1 MTLRLHHHFALL
13 FMMTALCACSK
24 PETAAPEVLPSVSG
38 STLSFPDAKDP
49 PGVRLATVR
58 SDGNQAVTVTGRLGW
73 DEDRT
78 ARVYA
83 PFAGRI
89 ERLRASIGDRVR
101 RGQPLAD
108 VSSGDI
114 GQAQADL
121 HKAEADISVTRAAA
135 ARARELAEGG
145 VIAGKDLQQAQA
157 DLARSTAERER
168 ARARLN
174 QYGVAANAITQSFN
188 LTAPMDGV
196 VVDRNANPKA
206 EVRSDIQGLPLFVLS
221 DPSSLWATLDV
232 GETQLAL
239 FEAGQAVELR
249 VAAWPDESFSGTVK
263 TVGEAVDSTTRMVK
277 VRLRVP
283 NTQRR
288 LKAEMFVS
296 ATVKQ
301 VSALPLV
308 PADAIFT
315 RGDQS
320 FAFVQAAPGKYER
333 RAVSVRTAGPQSWL
347 VLKGLAVGERVVV
360 GGGLYLDQALG
371 APN

>member
-1 MTLRLHHHFALL
+1 MTLRTPLHFTLL
-13 FMMTALCACSK
+13 LVAALCACSK
-24 PETAAPEVLPSVSG
+24 PETTAPEASPSVSG
-38 STLSFPDAKDP
+38 ATLSFPDAKDP
-49 PGVRLATVR
+49 PGVRLATVG
-58 SDGNQAVTVTGRLGW
+58 SDGNQALTVTGRLGW

-78 ARVYA
+78 ARIYA

-135 ARARELAEGG
+135 ERARELAEGG
-145 VIAGKDLQQAQA
+145 VIAGKDLMQAQA
-157 DLARSTAERER
+157 DLARSTAERQR
-168 ARARLN
+168 ARAKLA
-174 QYGVAANAITQSFN
+174 QYGVASTAITQTFN
-188 LTAPMDGV
+188 LAAPMDGI

-206 EVRSDIQGLPLFVLS
+206 EVRSDIQGPPLFVLS
-221 DPSSLWATLDV
+221 DPTSLWATLDV
-232 GETQLAL
+232 GEAQLAL
-239 FEAGQAVELR
+239 FKPGQAVELR
-249 VAAWPDESFSGTVK
+249 AAAWPDEVFTGTIS
-263 TVGEAVDSTTRMVK
+263 TIGEAVDPTTRMVK

-283 NTQRR
+283 NAERQ

-301 VSALPLV
+301 AAALPFV
-308 PADAIFT
+308 PADAVFT

-320 FAFVQAAPGKYER
+320 FAFVQGAPGKYER
-333 RAVSVRTAGPQSWL
+333 RAVSVRSAGPQAWL
-347 VLKGLAVGERVVV
+347 VLKGLMVGERVVV
-360 GGGLYLDQALG
+360 GGGLYLDQALD
-371 APN
+371 AAK

>member
-1 MTLRLHHHFALL
+1 MMHRTTLHFSLL
-13 FMMTALCACSK
+13 LVATLCACSK
-24 PETAAPEVLPSVSG
+24 PETVAPEALPSVSG
-38 STLSFPDAKDP
+38 ATVTFPDGKDP
-49 PGVRLATVR
+49 PGVRLAVVG
-58 SDGNQAVTVTGRLGW
+58 SDGNQALTFTGRLGW

-78 ARVYA
+78 ARIYA

-135 ARARELAEGG
+135 ERARELAAGG

-168 ARARLN
+168 ARARLM
-174 QYGVAANAITQSFN
+174 QYGVASNAITQSFS
-188 LTAPMDGV
+188 LAAPMDGV

-206 EVRSDIQGLPLFVLS
+206 EVRSDIQGAPLFVLS
-221 DPSSLWATLDV
+221 DTTSLWATLDV
-232 GETQLAL
+232 GEAQLAL
-239 FEAGQAVELR
+239 FKSGQLVELR
-249 VAAWPDESFSGTVK
+249 SAAWPDEVFKGTIS
-263 TVGEAVDSTTRMVK
+263 TIGEAVDPTTRMVK

-283 NTQRR
+283 NPQRQ

-301 VSALPLV
+301 VAALPFV
-308 PADAIFT
+308 PADAVFT

-320 FAFVQAAPGKYER
+320 FAFVQGTPGKYER
-333 RAVSVRTAGPQSWL
+333 RAVTVRSAGPQAWL
-347 VLKGLAVGERVVV
+347 VLKGLTVGERVVV
-360 GGGLYLDQALG
+360 GGGLYLDQALDV
-371 APN
+371 AK

>member
-1 MTLRLHHHFALL
+1 MTHRLPHYFSLL
-13 FMMTALCACSK
+13 LVVGLCACSK
-24 PETAAPEVLPSVSG
+24 PETAPPETSPSVSG
-38 STLSFPDAKDP
+38 ATLSFPDAKDP
-49 PGVRLATVR
+49 PGVRLATVG
-58 SDGNQAVTVTGRLGW
+58 SDGNQALTVSGRLGW

-78 ARVYA
+78 ARVFA

-89 ERLRASIGDRVR
+89 ERLRVSIGDRVR

-135 ARARELAEGG
+135 ERARELAEGG
-145 VIAGKDLQQAQA
+145 VIAGKDLQQAKA

-168 ARARLN
+168 ARARLR
-174 QYGVAANAITQSFN
+174 QYGVPSNAITQSFS
-188 LTAPMDGV
+188 LTAPMEGV

-232 GETQLAL
+232 GEAQLAL
-239 FEAGQAVELR
+239 FKPGQAVELR
-249 VAAWPDESFSGTVK
+249 AAAWPEAVFAGTVS
-263 TVGEAVDSTTRMVK
+263 TIGEAVDSTTRMVK

-283 NTQRR
+283 NAQRQ

-301 VSALPLV
+301 AAALPFV
-308 PADAIFT
+308 PADAVFT

-320 FAFVQAAPGKYER
+320 FAFVQGAPGHYER
-333 RAVSVRTAGPQSWL
+333 RAVSVRSAGPQAWL
-347 VLKGLAVGERVVV
+347 VLKGLMVGERVEIGRASCRERV
-360 GGGLYLDQALG
+360 
-371 APN
+371 